1 MESPHDLKI
10 KGTVPLLE
18 EDQIKFMEKRFAYII
33 LSRDSNITQYP
44 HLKISQKLTFLITE
58 IDVESKD
65 ELGEYDEEFTAIQD
79 VIISTKDYIKA
90 NEIANG

>member
-1 MESPHDLKI
+1 
-10 KGTVPLLE
+10 
-18 EDQIKFMEKRFAYII
+18 MEKRFAYII
-33 LSRDSNITQYP
+33 LSRDSIITQYP

-90 NEIANG
+90 NEITNG

>member
-1 MESPHDLKI
+1 
-10 KGTVPLLE
+10 
-18 EDQIKFMEKRFAYII
+18 MEKRFAYII

-90 NEIANG
+90 NEITNG